1 MFRERRKSVVETPL
15 EIVLY
20 SILRAL
26 EQAGT
31 EFDPRMHVRG
41 FELIEASIKS
51 DKGVLL
57 ISPRMMLA
65 HAFLRY
71 LADQGYS
78 AWLVAPHPY
87 PLFGR
92 RTTVP
97 TISPTVK
104 YFLEVREHLK
114 TREIVMAT
122 PDRGRAW
129 ARGRTLS
136 VNTLEGTVHFAPP
149 LIEVALNA
157 KANVIFVRTW
167 LKDDV
172 ITIELLPSTL
182 SGEPAANAI
191 ALQYAELVRRHVA
204 KRDCFISGCNYP
216 LSGSATGCGTEQ

>member
-41 FELIEASIKS
+41 FELIQTSMKS

-57 ISPRMMLA
+57 ISGRVMLA

-114 TREIVMAT
+114 KREIVMAT
-122 PDRGRAW
+122 PDRGRA
-129 ARGRTLS
+129 RTRTLS
-136 VNTLEGTVHFAPP
+136 VKTVEGTVHFAPP

-157 KANVIFVRTW
+157 KANVIFIRTW
-167 LKDDV
+167 LKDGV
-172 ITIELLPSTL
+172 ITIELSPSTL
-182 SGEPAANAI
+182 SGEPEANAI

-204 KRDCFISGCNYP
+204 ERDSFISDQNYT